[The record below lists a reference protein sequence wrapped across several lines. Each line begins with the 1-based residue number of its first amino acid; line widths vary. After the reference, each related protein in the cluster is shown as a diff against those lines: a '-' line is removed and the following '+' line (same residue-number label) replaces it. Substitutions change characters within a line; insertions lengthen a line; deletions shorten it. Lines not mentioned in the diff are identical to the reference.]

1 MTIHINFSSFRFK
14 IIVTLILVVMV
25 ASFTSFYIYN
35 FTLSKKI
42 YAHAE
47 KDITSF
53 LYFFRDQIISF
64 HDGRTIK
71 PSLQELAKSRT
82 VINAILID
90 SVDQIVYPA
99 NVKLTA
105 KDSADLS
112 GLSSMKEDITL
123 KTYQIGRN
131 HYTRAFV
138 RFNNGPTCYAC
149 HSPNTKILGYV
160 LMDFSLHESESTLL
174 YTRNFSLFF
183 TLLMLGLIISFV
195 MYMHFRFIKKS
206 LANFKSTIKV
216 INDGNL
222 SGRVHIPESKELGD
236 LGKNFNTMVE
246 NFQRAQF
253 ELQKYHRQ
261 EIQDKQKLASIGE
274 MSARLAHE
282 IRNPITGIANA
293 VEIIIDESNDES
305 HKPILEEIQRQAN
318 RVNKAISNLLNYSRT
333 KELNLQEGDVN
344 EIIKS
349 VVFFLKSQANQKVIN
364 FRAELDETLP
374 AFRFDSEQLEN
385 VLLNLGMN
393 AVHSVSDQGEIL
405 YKTHYDS
412 LNKLAYISVKDT
424 GHGIP
429 EDKIPVIFNP
439 FFTMKTEG
447 TGLGLAI
454 AKEIVEMHRGEIRV
468 TNNEDQGCTF
478 HISLPLD
485 LND

>member
-1 MTIHINFSSFRFK
+1 MTIHINLSSFRLK

-25 ASFTSFYIYN
+25 ASFASFYLYN
-35 FTLSKKI
+35 YTLSKKI

-64 HDGRTIK
+64 HDGRTIR
-71 PSLQELAKSRT
+71 PSLQELAKSKT

-90 SVDQIVYPA
+90 SVDQIVYPS

-105 KDSADLS
+105 RDSADLS
-112 GLSSMKEDITL
+112 SLSSIKEDITL
-123 KTYQIGRN
+123 KTYQIGKK

-138 RFNNGPTCYAC
+138 RFNNGPTCYGC
-149 HSPNTKILGYV
+149 HSPQTKTLGYV
-160 LMDFSLHESESTLL
+160 LMDFSLHESENTLL
-174 YTRNFSLFF
+174 YTRNFSLLF

-206 LANFKSTIKV
+206 LANFKTTIGV
-216 INDGNL
+216 INEGNL

-236 LGKNFNTMVE
+236 LGKNFNTMVD
-246 NFQRAQF
+246 NFQRTQN
-253 ELQKYHRQ
+253 ELLKYHRK

-293 VEIIIDESNDES
+293 VEIIIDESKDES
-305 HKPILEEIQRQAN
+305 HRPILEEIQRQAN

-349 VVFFLKSQANQKVIN
+349 VVFFLKSQVNRKVIH
-364 FRAELDETLP
+364 FYTELDESLP
-374 AFRFDSEQLEN
+374 VFRFDSEQIEN

-393 AVHSVSDQGEIL
+393 AVHAVSDEGDIF
-405 YKTHYDS
+405 YKTYFDAV
-412 LNKLAYISVKDT
+412 NKMLHISVKDT
-424 GHGIP
+424 GQGIP
-429 EDKIPVIFNP
+429 EDKIPAIFNP
-439 FFTMKTEG
+439 FFTMRTEG

-468 TNNEDQGCTF
+468 TNNADQGCTF
-478 HISLPLD
+478 YISLPLD